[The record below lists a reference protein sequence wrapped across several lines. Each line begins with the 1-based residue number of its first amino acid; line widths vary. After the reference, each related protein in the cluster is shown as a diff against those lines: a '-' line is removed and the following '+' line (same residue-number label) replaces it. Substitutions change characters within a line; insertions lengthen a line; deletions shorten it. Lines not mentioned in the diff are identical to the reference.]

1 MDNFN
6 NFFDNVN
13 GTGGNNTPV
22 YHTPDNGKGDRKMT
36 PVVILFIVI
45 ALLMCLAIIVNVVV
59 LAVVKDEIAAKYA
72 ASMSESIRSEYDGA
86 ILDYLDKNNITEDM
100 WNSVKEEILGNYD
113 LTAAEVA
120 GKETIKSVA
129 RITATNNKSSA
140 IATGFLITDIDSTGT
155 RYLVTNAHAVLYA
168 ASRTSMALYSSI
180 TCTFENDHTV
190 YRLEPVYVG
199 GYYAT
204 YESFGG
210 TSVVYDSKY
219 DYTSL
224 PDLAILRFVSTAP
237 SDTDHPS
244 LSIAA
249 SDYST
254 YGDNVAL
261 VGYPNGELMVTSGCV
276 SQPAHTLEGWGY
288 GDYYT
293 TDAAINSGNSG
304 GPLINRNGTV
314 IGVAES
320 KLNTEEYENIG
331 YAVSAETLIKFIADA
346 TNGSKNELGKNVDIT
361 YNRIAVKA

>member
-13 GTGGNNTPV
+13 GTGNNNTPV

-36 PVVILFIVI
+36 PVVILFVVI

-59 LAVVKDEIAAKYA
+59 LAALKDEIAAKYA
-72 ASMSESIRSEYDGA
+72 SSMSESIRSEYDAA
-86 ILDYLDKNNITEDM
+86 ILDYLEKNNITEDM
-100 WNSVKEEILGNYD
+100 WNSVKDQILGNYD

-129 RITATNNKSSA
+129 KITATNNKSSA
-140 IATGFLITDIDSTGT
+140 IATGFLITDTDSTGT

-180 TCTFENDHTV
+180 TCTFENDPTT

-219 DYTSL
+219 DYTAL
-224 PDLAILRFVSTAP
+224 PDLAILRFVSSAP

-244 LSIAA
+244 LSIA
-249 SDYST
+249 STDYAT

-304 GPLINRNGTV
+304 GPLVNRNGTV

-346 TNGSKNELGKNVDIT
+346 TNGSKNELGKSVTIN
-361 YNRIAVKA
+361 YNRVAVSQ